1 MRPLTATEIRA
12 ALGELAARLAR
23 RRAQGRLYVAGG
35 AAMALAYDSDK
46 LTRDIDAAVVE
57 GHGMVM
63 EAVREIARSRQWP
76 TTWLNEQATPYLPTV
91 PDRRGRVVFD
101 HPALKVVVASP
112 EHMLAMKV
120 RAARS
125 SDVADTRR
133 LLRHTGLSTA
143 SEIENLV
150 ESAFPGES
158 LGERQRRWLEDVL
171 DDLATGPEGDGPEA

>member
-63 EAVREIARSRQWP
+63 EAVREIACSRQWP
-76 TTWLNEQATPYLPTV
+76 TTWLNGEATPYLPTV

-120 RAARS
+120 RAGP
-125 SDVADTRR
+125 V
-133 LLRHTGLSTA
+133 LRHCRHPPTA
-143 SEIENLV
+143 PTNRPIRRV
-150 ESAFPGES
+150 RDRKPRGVGFP
-158 LGERQRRWLEDVL
+158 RRVPGRKA
-171 DDLATGPEGDGPEA
+171 ATVA